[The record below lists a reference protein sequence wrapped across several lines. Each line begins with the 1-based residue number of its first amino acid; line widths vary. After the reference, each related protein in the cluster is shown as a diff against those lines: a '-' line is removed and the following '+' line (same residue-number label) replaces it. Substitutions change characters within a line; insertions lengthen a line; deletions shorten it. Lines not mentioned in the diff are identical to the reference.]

1 MFDITVLN
9 QLWLTMFVFQI
20 ETNVPSHNPVDQ
32 THSNQLDST
41 LDIGEPIVINHM
53 GFQILLPT
61 SSVIVIRSQVKGW
74 WFILSVLVPFINIC
88 FPPEIVTLSYSPF
101 LVVKIDGSAGSGWCQ
116 VFCSLSSNLSPYQ
129 GECPQF
135 LFWFI
140 ALINWG

>member
-74 WFILSVLVPFINIC
+74 WFILSVLVPLINIC